1 MGIPLRVLIIE
12 DSAEDAELEAR
23 ELVRGGY
30 DPTWERVDTSAAMEG
45 ALDKET
51 WDAIIAD
58 YSMPQFSA
66 PAALKL
72 LQSRGLD
79 LPFIVVSGTI
89 GEDVA
94 VEMMKAGAHD
104 YIMKDNL
111 TRLVSAVERE
121 IREAKGRR
129 ARWRAEEELRQ
140 YRDHLEELVEQRT
153 RDLKETQEKL
163 AESEQRAVLGQFVG
177 SVAHEIRNPLGVIA
191 GSAYYLRKVIKEDD
205 EKVHTHLGN
214 IMVHSEACSKI
225 IESLLNITQIKS
237 PKLTPLDLIA
247 EVCTEIK
254 TVDVPSNIAIEWTL
268 PEAPIPILA
277 DKAQIMVALKNIITN
292 AVQAMPDG
300 GALSMAVDTLRTEE
314 KNWAEIRISD
324 TGPGIAPEDTDR
336 IFQPLFST
344 KIKGIGFGLPIVE
357 MIVVKH
363 KGHVFVESEAGEGA
377 TFVIRLPIMYE
388 KKAGIEGSDEGPL

>member
-1 MGIPLRVLIIE
+1 MGTPLRVLIIE

-23 ELVRGGY
+23 ELVQGGY
-30 DPTWERVDTSAAMEG
+30 DPAWERVDTSAAMED
-45 ALDKET
+45 ALDKES

-72 LQSRGLD
+72 LQARRLD

-111 TRLVSAVERE
+111 TRLVSAIERE
-121 IREAKGRR
+121 IREAKVRR
-129 ARWRAEEELRQ
+129 ERWRAEEELRQ
-140 YRDHLEELVEQRT
+140 YRDHLEELVEERT

-163 AESEQRAVLGQFVG
+163 AESERRVVLGQFAG

-191 GSAYYLRKVIKEDD
+191 GSAYYLKKVIKEDD

-214 IMVHSEACSKI
+214 IMEHSEACSKI
-225 IESLLNITQIKS
+225 IESFLNITQIEG
-237 PKLTPLDLIA
+237 PILTPLDLIA
-247 EVCTEIK
+247 DVCTEIE
-254 TVDVPSNIAIEWTL
+254 TVDVPSNITIEWTL

-314 KNWAEIRISD
+314 KNWAEMRISD

-344 KIKGIGFGLPIVE
+344 KVKGIGFGLPIVE
-357 MIVVKH
+357 MIVLKH
-363 KGHVFVESEAGEGA
+363 KGLVFVKSDAGEGA
-377 TFVIRLPIMYE
+377 TFVIRLP
-388 KKAGIEGSDEGPL
+388 SFP

>member
-1 MGIPLRVLIIE
+1 M
-12 DSAEDAELEAR
+12 
-23 ELVRGGY
+23 
-30 DPTWERVDTSAAMEG
+30 
-45 ALDKET
+45 
-51 WDAIIAD
+51 
-58 YSMPQFSA
+58 
-66 PAALKL
+66 
-72 LQSRGLD
+72 
-79 LPFIVVSGTI
+79 SGTI

-111 TRLVSAVERE
+111 TRLVSAIERE
-121 IREAKGRR
+121 IREAKVRR
-129 ARWRAEEELRQ
+129 ERWRAREELRQ
-140 YRDHLEELVEQRT
+140 YRDHLEELVEERT

-163 AESEQRAVLGQFVG
+163 AESERRVVLGQFAG

-191 GSAYYLRKVIKEDD
+191 GSAYYLKKVIKEDD

-214 IMVHSEACSKI
+214 IMEHSEACSKI
-225 IESLLNITQIKS
+225 IESFLNITQIEG
-237 PKLTPLDLIA
+237 PILTPLDLIA
-247 EVCTEIK
+247 DVCTEIE
-254 TVDVPSNIAIEWTL
+254 TVDVPSNITIEWTL

-314 KNWAEIRISD
+314 KNWAEMRISD

-344 KIKGIGFGLPIVE
+344 KVKGIGFGLPIVE
-357 MIVVKH
+357 MIVLKH
-363 KGHVFVESEAGEGA
+363 KGLVFVKSDAGEGA
-377 TFVIRLPIMYE
+377 TFVIRLP
-388 KKAGIEGSDEGPL
+388 SFP